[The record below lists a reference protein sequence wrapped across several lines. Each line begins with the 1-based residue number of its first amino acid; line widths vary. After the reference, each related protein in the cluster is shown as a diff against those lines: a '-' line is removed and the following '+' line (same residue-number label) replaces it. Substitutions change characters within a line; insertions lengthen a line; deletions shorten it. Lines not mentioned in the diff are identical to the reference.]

1 MSSLLNNQQYYQK
14 YFPVFPMSLDHRAA
28 QFAPFAA
35 LNGFAE
41 AIAMKGIQY
50 DLRPFLAED
59 QLFELDF
66 KINELSQLD
75 DKSQT
80 IKINY
85 FEEEGGKDKGKI
97 NELCEKISKI
107 DFKRKRVLLANQTS
121 IPFKNI
127 IDIDFYK

>member
-1 MSSLLNNQQYYQK
+1 MSSLCNYQKHYQK

-41 AIAMKGIQY
+41 AIATKGIQY

-75 DKSQT
+75 DKNQEV
-80 IKINY
+80 KINY
-85 FEEEGGKDKGKI
+85 FEEEEGKDKGKI

-107 DFKRKRVLLANQTS
+107 DFKRKCILLTNQSS

-127 IDIDFYK
+127 IVIDFYK